1 MSEVQVISFNEIIPE
16 ATVRVI
22 VIDDIQYLSIIDII
36 SVMCGQTTHNAAQ
49 TWRRL
54 PENYKNELETSC
66 SQYKFKGRGQREQP
80 VIQFQGA
87 LKLMMWLPGEQAKK
101 FRSKAAEILTRYYA
115 GDKTLLND
123 VWANA
128 QSKQPINEAAREA
141 LDCVEEEDREAKRQ
155 KMELCETGEWAR
167 EASTMIQ
174 SANTHLR
181 KHIGLKRQL
190 YNVEVDGERK
200 KLEVKEAQYSRQVQ
214 HEEDMLRVAEMIHDQ
229 KMKHGDADIELMKR
243 TELAKIEV
251 TQHLKV
257 VRGCATFEL
266 EQNTHTTVV
275 SVFENSRGQFKGLL
289 KKSEHELLGRA
300 GFRAKCDYK
309 AIAGLEPLHNMDGVY
324 VYPISAAGLIL
335 EALRTVYRSMLAGD
349 TQATIEDFL
358 VIGKPTHGEL
368 VGM

>member
-1 MSEVQVISFNEIIPE
+1 MSEAQVISFNEIISE
-16 ATVRVI
+16 ATVRFT
-22 VIDDIQYLSIIDII
+22 VIDEVQYLSIRDII
-36 SVMCGQTTHNAAQ
+36 MVMCGKDRNQSSEV
-49 TWRRL
+49 WRRISD
-54 PENYKNELETSC
+54 ESKNEVKEYCLDF
-66 SQYKFKGRGQREQP
+66 KFKGRGQQEQP

-141 LDCVEEEDREAKRQ
+141 LDGGEEEDRDGKRQ

-167 EASTMIQ
+167 EAATMIQ

-190 YNVEVDGERK
+190 YDVEVEGERK
-200 KLEVKEAQYSRQVQ
+200 KLEVKDAQYSRQVE
-214 HEEDMLRVAEMIHDQ
+214 HEEDMLRVTEMMHDQ

-251 TQHLKV
+251 AQHLKV

-275 SVFENSRGQFKGLL
+275 RVFENSRGQFKGLL
-289 KKSEHELLGRA
+289 KKSEQELLGRA

-309 AIAGLEPLHNMDGVY
+309 AIAGLEPLYNPDGVC
-324 VYPISAAGLIL
+324 VYPISATGLIL
-335 EALRTVYRSMLAGD
+335 EALRTVYRGMLAGD
-349 TQATIEDFL
+349 TQTTIDEFL
-358 VIGKPTHGEL
+358 VIGKPTHGEM
-368 VGM
+368 VA

>member
-1 MSEVQVISFNEIIPE
+1 MSEAQVISYNEIIPE
-16 ATVRVI
+16 ATVRFT
-22 VIDDIQYLSIIDII
+22 VIDDVQYLSVIDII

-49 TWRRL
+49 TWRRF
-54 PENYKNELETSC
+54 PENYKNELETFC

-257 VRGCATFEL
+257 ARGCATFEL

-275 SVFENSRGQFKGLL
+275 CVFENSRGQFKGLL
-289 KKSEHELLGRA
+289 KKSENELLGRA

-309 AIAGLEPLHNMDGVY
+309 AIAGLEPLHNPDGVY